1 MKQNIQ
7 YWQQYLKKL
16 NDSNF
21 DQIIFYQNYTGTQLE
36 TKLSDSITH
45 LINPGNYHRGQIIQ
59 LLKHER
65 TTLRGT
71 DYIFWIR

>member
-45 LINPGNYHRGQIIQ
+45 LINPGNYHRGQIIK
-59 LLKHER
+59 LLKLEI
-65 TTLRGT
+65 TTLPGT